1 MQDIEKTSSVTRSKK
16 KEKISVVG
24 LGFVG
29 LSLALVN
36 AKNGFNTIG
45 VDIDSKK
52 IDKLRACKPAFF
64 EPNIDSML
72 RKQKNINIHFTT
84 DLDYAVQNSK
94 ITFLT
99 VGTPLIGSGDDVDL
113 SYVKNAAKQIALS
126 VKSKKKFHLLAIK
139 STVPPLT
146 TEKIILPIF
155 KDQIE
160 DKKIAVVVNPEFLSE
175 GFAVRDLLNPHL
187 IVIGSNSRQG
197 SLILERYYRNFHKT
211 PPEIM
216 HTNISTAEIIKYAN
230 NAFLATKI
238 SFINSIGALCQE
250 IPGSDVNVVAKAIGK
265 DPGIGPLFL
274 QAGPGFGGSCLPKDL
289 VGLIKFS
296 QKLEKKSDLF
306 RMVKEINDSQIRCI
320 VKMIGEQGALAEGHT
335 IAILGLAF
343 KSNTDDIREAAS
355 VRIVKNLLKYKL
367 RIKVHD
373 PMAQKKF
380 EQIFGAKISYS
391 ASAYECLGGADCCVI
406 LTDWDEYKSLRSAD
420 FLRQMRS
427 SNVIDARRVLI
438 PNNFQN
444 LNFKAIGFGG

>member
-1 MQDIEKTSSVTRSKK
+1 MARSSE

-29 LSLALVN
+29 LSLVAVN
-36 AKNGFNTIG
+36 AKNGFHTIG
-45 VDIDSKK
+45 VDIDSNK
-52 IDKLRACKPAFF
+52 ISRLRARKSTFF
-64 EPNIDSML
+64 EPNIDNL
-72 RKQKNINIHFTT
+72 LNKQKNANVHFTT
-84 DLDYAVQNSK
+84 DFNYAVRNSE

-99 VGTPLIGSGDDVDL
+99 VGTPLMDGSNDVDL
-113 SYVKNAAKQIALS
+113 SYVMNAAKQIARA
-126 VKSKKKFHLLAIK
+126 VKSKRKFHLLAIK

-146 TEKIILPIF
+146 TEKFILPIF
-155 KDQIE
+155 KDHIE
-160 DKKIAVVVNPEFLSE
+160 DKKMAVVTNPEFLSE
-175 GFAVRDLLNPHL
+175 GFAVSDLLNPHL

-216 HTNISTAEIIKYAN
+216 HTNIATAELIKYAN

-296 QKLEKKSDLF
+296 QKLGKRSDLF
-306 RMVKEINDSQIRCI
+306 RTVKEVNDSQIRCI
-320 VKMIGEQGALAEGHT
+320 IEMIDEQSILAEGYT

-343 KSNTDDIREAAS
+343 KNNTDDIREAAS
-355 VRIVKNLLKYKL
+355 IRIVENLLKYK
-367 RIKVHD
+367 IKVKVHD
-373 PMAQKKF
+373 PVAQKNF
-380 EQIFGAKISYS
+380 RQIFGAKISYS
-391 ASAYECLGGADCCVI
+391 ASTYECLEGADCCVI
-406 LTDWDEYKSLRSAD
+406 LTEWDEYKSLKPID
-420 FLRQMRS
+420 FLRLMRTN
-427 SNVIDARRVLI
+427 NVIDARRVLV
-438 PNNFQN
+438 PNNFRD
-444 LNFKAIGFGG
+444 LNFKAIGFGS